1 MYEFKN
7 TNASELAFL
16 GLRASIGIL
25 FVTVG
30 LGKFNESFVD
40 YLMNV
45 GLPVELQIPLALA
58 EVLGGIMLM
67 IGFLTRVSGSILS
80 GILIGAII
88 IKQISMPFEIA
99 SIETD
104 LIILSGCILI
114 LVTGSGKISL
124 IRKIRKI
131 PKILN

>member
-1 MYEFKN
+1 MYKFKN

-16 GLRASIGIL
+16 RLRISIGIL

-30 LGKFNESFVD
+30 LEKFNESFVD

-99 SIETD
+99 PIETD

-124 IRKIRKI
+124 IRKIQKI

>member
-1 MYEFKN
+1 MYKFKN

-67 IGFLTRVSGSILS
+67 IGFLTRVSEVYCLE
-80 GILIGAII
+80 
-88 IKQISMPFEIA
+88 F
-99 SIETD
+99 
-104 LIILSGCILI
+104 
-114 LVTGSGKISL
+114 
-124 IRKIRKI
+124 
-131 PKILN
+131 

>member
-104 LIILSGCILI
+104 LIILSGCVLI